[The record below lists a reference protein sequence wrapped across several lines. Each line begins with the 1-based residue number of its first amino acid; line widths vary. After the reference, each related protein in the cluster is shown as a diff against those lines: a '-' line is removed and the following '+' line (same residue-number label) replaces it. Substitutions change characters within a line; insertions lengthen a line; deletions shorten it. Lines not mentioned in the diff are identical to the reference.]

1 MSKPH
6 RGRIQAQG
14 KGLEKSV
21 SWSQDEPLTR
31 KQGKTLLQQLKAL
44 LTAPEQEERTEQL
57 EKPNATSTMPLAL
70 RRPKSADF

>member
-14 KGLEKSV
+14 KGLEKSI

-44 LTAPEQEERTEQL
+44 LTAQEQEERAEQI
-57 EKPNATSTMPLAL
+57 EKAERYIDQANGIEAPEK
-70 RRPKSADF
+70 RRF